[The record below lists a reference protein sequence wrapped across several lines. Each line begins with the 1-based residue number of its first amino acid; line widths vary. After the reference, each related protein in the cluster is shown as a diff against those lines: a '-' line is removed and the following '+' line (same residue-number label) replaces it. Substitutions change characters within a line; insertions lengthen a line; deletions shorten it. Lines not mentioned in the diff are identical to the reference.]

1 MKAFAYNFFG
11 GWGLA
16 ARLARRE
23 LRGGLGG
30 FRIFIACL
38 ALGVA
43 AIAAIGS
50 FSRAVEEGLRA
61 DARMLMGGDIEL
73 RLTHRAATDDQ
84 KDFLAGLGRLTE
96 VLEMR
101 TMARPMQRPPQGG
114 GAPSLVQLK
123 AVDDAYPL
131 YGGLDLR
138 PAMPLA
144 RALEQRN
151 GVYGVA
157 VEDLALRRLGARL
170 GERILVGDGEFEV
183 RAVIAREPDRGF
195 NVFAVGPRLMLSHD
209 GIGATGLLQPGSLV
223 SYEYRLGLQPGVNF
237 RSTIAT
243 INREFPSAGWRV
255 RGLDEAG
262 GGLRTWIDR
271 LTLYLSLIGLAALLV
286 GGVGIGNAV
295 DSFLTGRRRTIAS
308 LKSQGAPAGLVWR
321 IYLTQIGVLALIG
334 VGIGLVFGIGLPFVA
349 NWLIGD
355 RLPVAARVDLY
366 WRPLLTAGLFGL
378 LVSLLFALW
387 PLARA
392 RAVPAA
398 TLMRGLSASDNAR
411 PRLIDMIAIAAV
423 ALLLA
428 AVVVATA
435 PQRIVALWFVI
446 GAIGAFIAFPALARL
461 AMAIARR
468 IRHPSHPTL
477 RLALANLH
485 RPGAATVTVM
495 LSLGLGLTVLVA
507 TALIE
512 NNLQRQVQ
520 QRLPQDAPAF
530 FFVDIQ
536 PDQVMPF
543 DAAVRE
549 AGGYGLERTPSLRGR
564 ISRIDGVPVAR
575 AAIAPDARWAV
586 DSDRGL
592 TYAPTPPEGS
602 RIVAGE
608 WWPSDYRGAP
618 LVSFDAALARGFG
631 IGIGDTI
638 SINILGREIEA
649 RIANLRSID
658 WTTLNMNFTFVFAPG
673 VLEAAPQTWIAT
685 VKAKPEEEERVYR
698 AITDRFANITVIRV
712 KDALDTVAGLLA
724 NIGLAARVVGAVSIA
739 TGLMVLGGAMAATQ
753 RRRVHDT
760 VVMKV
765 LGATRR
771 RILEAFVY
779 EFAALGFITAV
790 AAILVG
796 TLAAWLVITEV
807 MNLQWSFPFP
817 VALLTAFGAVIL
829 TLALGLA
836 GTLGALRQRPLSLL
850 RNE

>member
-1 MKAFAYNFFG
+1 MIRPIRGFWSD
-11 GWGLA
+11 WGLA
-16 ARLARRE
+16 IRLARRE

-61 DARMLMGGDIEL
+61 DARMLMGGDVEL

-84 KDFLAGLGRLTE
+84 KHFLSGLGRMTE

-101 TMARPMQRPPQGG
+101 TMARPGQGG
-114 GAPSLVQLK
+114 SGAPALVQLK
-123 AVDDAYPL
+123 AVDDIYPL
-131 YGGLDLR
+131 YGGLKLE
-138 PAMPLA
+138 PAMPTA
-144 RALEQRN
+144 EALKLRN
-151 GVYGVA
+151 GIYGVA
-157 VEDLALRRLGARL
+157 VEELALRRLGVKL
-170 GERILVGDGEFEV
+170 GDRIKVGDGDFEV

-195 NVFAVGPRLMLSHD
+195 SVFAIGPRLMLSQD
-209 GIGATGLLQPGSLV
+209 AMVRTGLLQPGALV
-223 SYEYRLGLQPGVNF
+223 SYEYRLALQPNVSF
-237 RSTIAT
+237 RSTIDT
-243 INREFPSAGWRV
+243 INRQFPSAGWRV

-295 DSFLTGRRRTIAS
+295 DSFLIGRRRTIAS
-308 LKSQGAPAGLVWR
+308 LKSQGAPAGLVWKL
-321 IYLTQIGVLALIG
+321 YMAQITVLALLGIA
-334 VGIGLVFGIGLPFVA
+334 IGLAFGIGLPFIGNA
-349 NWLIGD
+349 LIGD
-355 RLPVAARVDLY
+355 RLPVNARVDLY
-366 WRPLLTAGLFGL
+366 LQPLLSAGVFGL
-378 LVSLLFALW
+378 LVALLFALW

-398 TLMRGLSASDNAR
+398 TLMRGLSASDNTR
-411 PRLIDMIAIAAV
+411 PRLIDIAAIAAV
-423 ALLLA
+423 GLVLA
-428 AVVVATA
+428 TVVVATA
-435 PQRIVALWFVI
+435 PQRMVALWFIV
-446 GAIGAFIAFPALARL
+446 GALGAFIAFPALARL
-461 AMAIARR
+461 AMAVARR
-468 IRHPSHPTL
+468 MKHPSHPTL

-536 PDQVMPF
+536 PDQVLAF

-549 AGGYGLERTPSLRGR
+549 AGGFGLERTPSLRGR
-564 ISRIDGVPVAR
+564 ISRIDGVPVAQV
-575 AAIAPDARWAV
+575 AIAADARWAV

-602 RIVAGE
+602 RIVAGQ

-618 LVSFDAALARGFG
+618 LVSFDAGLARGFG
-631 IGIGDTI
+631 VGIGDTI
-638 SINILGREIEA
+638 TINILGREIEA

-658 WTTLNMNFTFVFAPG
+658 WATLNMNFTFVFAPG

-685 VKAKPEEEERVYR
+685 VKAKPEEEEKVYR
-698 AITDRFANITVIRV
+698 AITDRFSNVTVIRV
-712 KDALDTVAGLLA
+712 KDALDTVADLLS

-779 EFAALGFITAV
+779 EFAALGFITAI

-796 TLAAWLVITEV
+796 SLAAWLVITEV
-807 MNLQWSFPFP
+807 MNLPWAFPLS
-817 VALLTAFGAVIL
+817 VAVITAFGAVAL

>member
-1 MKAFAYNFFG
+1 MSAASP
-11 GWGLA
+11 LA
-16 ARLARRE
+16 NWMLAIRLARRE

-61 DARMLMGGDIEL
+61 DARMLMGGDVEL
-73 RLTHRAATDDQ
+73 RLTHRAATEDQ
-84 KDFLAGLGRLTE
+84 KDFLSGLGRLTE

-101 TMARPMQRPPQGG
+101 TMARPGPNAVQGG
-114 GAPSLVQLK
+114 PGAPTLVQLK
-123 AVDDAYPL
+123 AVDDVYPL
-131 YGGLDLR
+131 YGGLRLQ
-138 PAMPLA
+138 PNITA
-144 RALEQRN
+144 RSALEPRR
-151 GVYGVA
+151 GVFGVA
-157 VEDLALRRLGARL
+157 VEELALRRLGAKI
-170 GERILVGDGEFEV
+170 GDRIAVGDGTFEV
-183 RAVIAREPDRGF
+183 RAVIVREPDRGF
-195 NVFAVGPRLMLSHD
+195 SVFSIGPRLLVSQEGM
-209 GIGATGLLQPGSLV
+209 AQTGLLQPGALL
-223 SYEYRLGLQPGVNF
+223 SYEYRLALPVNTNY
-237 RSTIAT
+237 RNAVAA
-243 INREFPSAGWRV
+243 INRQFPSAGWRV

-295 DSFLTGRRRTIAS
+295 DSFLIGRRRTIAS
-308 LKSQGAPAGLVWR
+308 LKSQGAPAGLVWKL
-321 IYLTQIGVLALIG
+321 YMVQIAVLAALGIA
-334 VGIGLVFGIGLPFVA
+334 IGLMFGIGLPFIG

-355 RLPVAARVDLY
+355 RLPVNARIDLY
-366 WRPLLTAGLFGL
+366 WGPLISAALFGF
-378 LVSLLFALW
+378 LVALLFALW

-398 TLMRGLSASDNAR
+398 ALMRGLSASDNVR
-411 PRLIDMIAIAAV
+411 PRLIDIIAIAAV
-423 ALLLA
+423 GLVLGAI
-428 AVVVATA
+428 VVATA
-435 PQRIVALWFVI
+435 PQRIVALWFIV
-446 GAIGAFIAFPALARL
+446 GALGAFIAFPALGRL
-461 AMAIARR
+461 AMIVARR
-468 IRHPSHPTL
+468 IRHPSHPAL

-536 PDQVMPF
+536 PDQVMAF
-543 DAAVRE
+543 DAAVRD

-564 ISRIDGVPVAR
+564 ISRIAGVPVQQVQVS
-575 AAIAPDARWAV
+575 PDARWAI

-602 RIVAGE
+602 RIVAGQ
-608 WWPSDYRGAP
+608 WWRSDYRGPP
-618 LVSFDAALARGFG
+618 LVSFDAGLARGFG
-631 IGIGDTI
+631 IGVGDTI
-638 SINILGREIEA
+638 TINILGREIEA
-649 RIANLRSID
+649 RIANLRAID
-658 WTTLNMNFTFVFAPG
+658 WASLNMNFTFVFAPG

-685 VKAKPEEEERVYR
+685 VHAKPAEEEKVYR
-698 AITDRFANITVIRV
+698 AITERFSNITVIRV
-712 KDALDTVAGLLA
+712 KDALDTIADLLA

-739 TGLMVLGGAMAATQ
+739 TGLLVLGGAMAATQ

-771 RILEAFVY
+771 RILEAFIY
-779 EFAALGFITAV
+779 EFAALGFVTAI

-807 MNLQWSFPFP
+807 MNLQWAFPFS
-817 VALLTAFGAVIL
+817 VAAITAFGAVAL

-836 GTLGALRQRPLSLL
+836 GTFGALRQRPLSLL

>member
-1 MKAFAYNFFG
+1 MSAMS

-16 ARLARRE
+16 VRLARRE
-23 LRGGLGG
+23 LRAGLGG

-38 ALGVA
+38 ALGVG

-61 DARMLMGGDIEL
+61 DARMLLGGDIEL
-73 RLTHRAATDDQ
+73 RLTHRAATADQ
-84 KDFLAGLGRLTE
+84 KDFLAGLGRMTE

-101 TMARPMQRPPQGG
+101 TMARPGIANG
-114 GAPSLVQLK
+114 GAPALVQLK
-123 AVDDAYPL
+123 AVDDLYPL
-131 YGGLDLR
+131 YGTLQLE
-138 PAMPLA
+138 PAMPMGDVLG
-144 RALEQRN
+144 RRD

-157 VEDLALRRLGARL
+157 VEELALVRLGVAL
-170 GERILVGDGEFEV
+170 GDRVRVGEGEFEV
-183 RAVIAREPDRGF
+183 RAVIAREPDRGLSLF
-195 NVFAVGPRLMLSHD
+195 GIGPRLMLSHEA
-209 GIGATGLLQPGSLV
+209 IPQTGLLQPGALV
-223 SYEYRLGLQPGVNF
+223 SYEYRLGLQPGSDYRTVIE
-237 RSTIAT
+237 TIK
-243 INREFPSAGWRV
+243 REYPSAGWRI

-262 GGLRTWIDR
+262 GGLRNWIDR

-295 DSFLTGRRRTIAS
+295 DSFLIGRRRTIAS
-308 LKSQGAPAGLVWR
+308 LKSQGAPAALVWQL
-321 IYLTQIGVLALIG
+321 YLIQIGVLALIG
-334 VGIGLVFGIGLPFVA
+334 IAIGVVAGIGLPFVA
-349 NWLIGD
+349 AALIGD

-366 WRPLLTAGLFGL
+366 LEPLLMASLSGL
-378 LVSLLFALW
+378 LVALLFALW

-398 TLMRGLSASDNAR
+398 TLMRGLSATDNTS
-411 PRLIDMIAIAAV
+411 PRLRD
-423 ALLLA
+423 LLA
-428 AVVVATA
+428 MLAVGLVLATLVVATA
-435 PQRIVALWFVI
+435 PQKAVALWFVI
-446 GAIGAFIAFPALARL
+446 GALGAFIAFPALARL

-468 IRHPSHPTL
+468 VRHPSHPGL

-507 TALIE
+507 TAVIE

-520 QRLPQDAPAF
+520 QRLPEDAPAF

-536 PDQVMPF
+536 PDQVMAF
-543 DAAVRE
+543 DGAVSA

-564 ISRIDGVPVAR
+564 ISRIDGVPVDQVTIGA
-575 AAIAPDARWAV
+575 DVRWAV

-592 TYAPTPPEGS
+592 TYAPTPPDGTHLVS
-602 RIVAGE
+602 GQ
-608 WWPSDYRGAP
+608 WWPADYRGPP
-618 LVSFDAALARGFG
+618 LVSLDAALARGFG
-631 IGIGDTI
+631 VGVGD
-638 SINILGREIEA
+638 SITVNILGREIEA
-649 RIANLRSID
+649 RIANLRTID
-658 WTTLNMNFTFVFAPG
+658 WSTLGLNFTFVFAPG

-685 VKAKPEEEERVYR
+685 VKAPPAEEEKVYR
-698 AITDRFANITVIRV
+698 AITGRFANVTVVRV
-712 KDALDTVAGLLA
+712 RDALETVGELLG

-771 RILEAFVY
+771 RILAAFVY
-779 EFAALGFITAV
+779 EFAALGLITAV
-790 AAILVG
+790 AAIGIG

-807 MNLQWSFPFP
+807 MNLQWNFP
-817 VALLTAFGAVIL
+817 VSVAVATAFGAVAL

-836 GTLGALRQRPLSLL
+836 TTMGALRQRPLTLL

>member
-1 MKAFAYNFFG
+1 MSVSQSLFG
-11 GWGLA
+11 SWTLA
-16 ARLARRE
+16 IRLARRE

-61 DARMLMGGDIEL
+61 DARMLMGGDVEL
-73 RLTHRAATDDQ
+73 RLTHRSATEDQ
-84 KDFLAGLGRLTE
+84 KDFLAELGRMTE

-101 TMARPMQRPPQGG
+101 TMARPVVQNG
-114 GAPSLVQLK
+114 GAPALVQLK
-123 AVDDAYPL
+123 AVDDVYPL
-131 YGGLDLR
+131 YGGLKLE
-138 PAMPLA
+138 PNITAS
-144 RALEQRN
+144 RALERRN
-151 GVYGVA
+151 GIYGVA
-157 VEDLALRRLGARL
+157 LEDLALRRLGAKI
-170 GERILVGDGEFEV
+170 GDRIAVGDGQFEV
-183 RAVIAREPDRGF
+183 RAIIAREPDRGF
-195 NVFAVGPRLMLSHD
+195 NVFSIGPRLMLAREAMA
-209 GIGATGLLQPGSLV
+209 ATGLLQPGALV
-223 SYEYRLGLQPGVNF
+223 SYEYRLALPPSASF
-237 RSTIAT
+237 RSAIDT
-243 INREFPSAGWRV
+243 INLRFPSAGWRV

-295 DSFLTGRRRTIAS
+295 DSFLIGRRRTIAS
-308 LKSQGAPAGLVWR
+308 LKSQGAPAGLIWR
-321 IYLTQIGVLALIG
+321 LYLAQIAVLAALGIA
-334 VGIGLVFGIGLPFVA
+334 IGLIFGIGLPFLA
-349 NWLIGD
+349 NVLIGD
-355 RLPVAARVDLY
+355 RLPVSARVDLY
-366 WRPLLTAGLFGL
+366 WQPLVSAGVFGF

-387 PLARA
+387 PLAQA

-398 TLMRGLSASDNAR
+398 TLMRGLSATDNIR
-411 PRLIDMIAIAAV
+411 PRLVDLLAIAAV
-423 ALLLA
+423 GVVLA
-428 AVVVATA
+428 VVVVATA
-435 PQRIVALWFVI
+435 PQKIVALWFIV
-446 GAIGAFIAFPALARL
+446 GALGAFIAFPALGKL
-461 AMAIARR
+461 AMFVARR

-536 PDQVMPF
+536 PDQVMAF
-543 DAAVRE
+543 DHAVRD

-564 ISRIDGVPVAR
+564 ISRIAGQPVAQV
-575 AAIAPDARWAV
+575 AISPDARWAV

-592 TYAPTPPEGS
+592 TYAPTPPQGS
-602 RIVAGE
+602 RIVAGR
-608 WWPSDYRGAP
+608 WWPSDYRGPP
-618 LVSFDAALARGFG
+618 LVSFDANLARGFG

-638 SINILGREIEA
+638 TINILGRDIEA
-649 RIANLRSID
+649 RIANLRAID
-658 WTTLNMNFTFVFAPG
+658 WASLNMNFTFVFAPG

-685 VKAKPEEEERVYR
+685 VRAKPEEEEKVYR
-698 AITDRFANITVIRV
+698 AITERFSNVTVIRV
-712 KDALDTVAGLLA
+712 KDALDTIAGLLG

-771 RILEAFVY
+771 RILEAFIY
-779 EFAALGFITAV
+779 EFTALGFITAI

-807 MNLQWSFPFP
+807 MNLQWTFPFS
-817 VALLTAFGAVIL
+817 VAAITAFGAVAL

>member
-1 MKAFAYNFFG
+1 MRGALMGLFG
-11 GWGLA
+11 NWSLA
-16 ARLARRE
+16 VRLARRE

-61 DARMLMGGDIEL
+61 DARTLLGGDIEL
-73 RLTHRAATDDQ
+73 RLTHRQATADQ
-84 KDFLAGLGRLTE
+84 QDFLAGLGRVTE

-101 TMARPMQRPPQGG
+101 TMARPAQRNG
-114 GAPSLVQLK
+114 GAPALVQLK
-123 AVDDAYPL
+123 AVDDVYPL
-131 YGGLDLR
+131 YGGLEFR
-138 PAMPLA
+138 PAMSA
-144 RALEQRN
+144 ADALKRRN
-151 GVYGVA
+151 GIFGVA
-157 VEDLALRRLGARL
+157 VEELALRRLGVKL
-170 GERILVGDGEFEV
+170 GERVQVGDGEFEV

-195 NVFAVGPRLMLSHD
+195 SVFAIGPRLMLSQ
-209 GIGATGLLQPGSLV
+209 AAMAQTGLLQPGALL
-223 SYEYRLGLQPGVNF
+223 SYEYRLGLQPGTNF
-237 RSTIAT
+237 RNTIDT
-243 INREFPSAGWRV
+243 INRQFPSAGWRV

-262 GGLRTWIDR
+262 GGLRVWIDR

-295 DSFLTGRRRTIAS
+295 DSFLIGRRRTIAS
-308 LKSQGAPAGLVWR
+308 LKSQGAPAGLIWQL
-321 IYLTQIGVLALIG
+321 YLVQIAVLALIG
-334 VGIGLVFGIGLPFVA
+334 VAIGLAFGIALPFVA
-349 NWLIGD
+349 DAAIGD
-355 RLPVAARVDLY
+355 RLPVNARVDLY
-366 WRPLLTAGLFGL
+366 LQPLLMAGLFGL
-378 LVSLLFALW
+378 LVALLFALW

-398 TLMRGLSASDNAR
+398 TLMRGLSASDDTS
-411 PRLIDMIAIAAV
+411 PRFRDLLAITGV
-423 ALLLA
+423 GMLLA
-428 AVVVATA
+428 ALVVLTA
-435 PQRIVALWFVI
+435 PQRNVAVWFIVGAL
-446 GAIGAFIAFPALARL
+446 GAFIAFPALARL

-468 IRHPSHPTL
+468 VKHPSHPTL

-536 PDQVMPF
+536 PDQVMAF

-564 ISRIDGVPVAR
+564 ISQIDGVPVAQVTV
-575 AAIAPDARWAV
+575 APEARWAI

-592 TYAPTPPEGS
+592 TYAPTPPEGT
-602 RIVAGE
+602 RVVAGQ

-631 IGIGDTI
+631 VGIGDTI
-638 SINILGREIEA
+638 TINILGRDIEA
-649 RIANLRSID
+649 RIANLRTID
-658 WTTLNMNFTFVFAPG
+658 WTTLNLNFTFVFAPG

-685 VKAKPEEEERVYR
+685 VKAKPEEEEKVYR

-712 KDALDTVAGLLA
+712 KDALDTIAGLLA
-724 NIGLAARVVGAVSIA
+724 NVGLAARVVGAVSIA
-739 TGLMVLGGAMAATQ
+739 TGLMVLGGAMAASQ

-790 AAILVG
+790 AAIMIG
-796 TLAAWLVITEV
+796 SLAAWLVITEV
-807 MNLQWSFPFP
+807 MNLQWSFPLSIA
-817 VALLTAFGAVIL
+817 VITAFGAVAL

-836 GTLGALRQRPLSLL
+836 GTLGALRQRPLALL

>member
-1 MKAFAYNFFG
+1 MFG
-11 GWGLA
+11 DWSLA
-16 ARLARRE
+16 IRLARRE

-30 FRIFIACL
+30 FGIFIGCL

-61 DARMLMGGDIEL
+61 DARTILGGDIEL
-73 RLTHRAATDDQ
+73 RLTHRAASEDQ

-101 TMARPMQRPPQGG
+101 TMARPAQRSA
-114 GAPSLVQLK
+114 GAPALVQLK
-123 AVDDAYPL
+123 AVDDVYPL
-131 YGGLDLR
+131 YGGLELK
-138 PAMPLA
+138 PALSTQE
-144 RALEQRN
+144 ALQERS
-151 GVYGVA
+151 GVFGVA
-157 VEDLALRRLGARL
+157 VEELALRRLGVKL
-170 GERILVGDGEFEV
+170 GDRVQVGDGAFEV
-183 RAVIAREPDRGF
+183 RAVITREPDRGF
-195 NVFAVGPRLMLSHD
+195 SVFAIGPRLMMSRE
-209 GIGATGLLQPGSLV
+209 AMARTGLLQPGALL
-223 SYEYRLGLQPGVNF
+223 SYEYRLALQPGTNF
-237 RSTIAT
+237 RNTIAT
-243 INREFPSAGWRV
+243 INRQFPSAGWRV

-262 GGLRTWIDR
+262 GGLRVWIDR

-295 DSFLTGRRRTIAS
+295 DSFLIGRRRTIAS
-308 LKSQGAPAGLVWR
+308 LKSQGAPAGLIWR
-321 IYLTQIGVLALIG
+321 LYMAQIAVLALLG
-334 VGIGLVFGIGLPFVA
+334 VGIGLVFGIMLPFVA
-349 NWLIGD
+349 DALIGD
-355 RLPVAARVDLY
+355 RLPVNARVDLY
-366 WRPLLTAGLFGL
+366 MQPLALAALFGMM
-378 LVSLLFALW
+378 VALLFALW

-398 TLMRGLSASDNAR
+398 TLMRGLSASDDIS
-411 PRLIDMIAIAAV
+411 PRLRD
-423 ALLLA
+423 LLA
-428 AVVVATA
+428 MAGVGLVLASVVVLTA
-435 PQRIVALWFVI
+435 PQRNVAVWFIVGAL
-446 GAIGAFIAFPALARL
+446 GAFVAFPALARL
-461 AMAIARR
+461 AMAAARR
-468 IRHPSHPTL
+468 IKHPPHPTL

-536 PDQVMPF
+536 PDQVMAF

-575 AAIAPDARWAV
+575 VEIAPEARWAV

-592 TYAPTPPEGS
+592 TYAPTPPDGT
-602 RIVAGE
+602 RLVAGQ

-631 IGIGDTI
+631 VGIGDTI
-638 SINILGREIEA
+638 TVNILGREIEA
-649 RIANLRSID
+649 RIANLRTID
-658 WTTLNMNFTFVFAPG
+658 WTTLNLNFTFVFAPG

-685 VKAKPEEEERVYR
+685 VKARPEEEEKVYR
-698 AITDRFANITVIRV
+698 AITDRFANVTVIRV
-712 KDALDTVAGLLA
+712 KDALDTLAGLLG

-739 TGLMVLGGAMAATQ
+739 TGLMVLAGAMAASQ

-771 RILEAFVY
+771 RILEAFIY
-779 EFAALGFITAV
+779 EFAALGLITAI
-790 AAILVG
+790 AAILIG
-796 TLAAWLVITEV
+796 SLAAWLVITEV
-807 MNLQWSFPFP
+807 MNLQWSFPFS
-817 VALLTAFGAVIL
+817 VAALTAFGAVTL

>member
-1 MKAFAYNFFG
+1 MSRALSS
-11 GWGLA
+11 WTLA
-16 ARLARRE
+16 IRLARRE

-61 DARMLMGGDIEL
+61 DARQLMGGDIEL
-73 RLTHRAATDDQ
+73 RLSHRAASEDQ
-84 KDFLAGLGRLTE
+84 KDFLSGLGRMTE

-101 TMARPMQRPPQGG
+101 TMARPVVRNG
-114 GAPSLVQLK
+114 GAPALVQLK
-123 AVDDAYPL
+123 AVDEIYPL
-131 YGGLDLR
+131 YGGLKLE
-138 PAMPLA
+138 PSLTAT
-144 RALEQRN
+144 RALEKRN
-151 GVYGVA
+151 GVHGVA
-157 VEDLALRRLGARL
+157 LEDLALRRLGVKI
-170 GERILVGDGEFEV
+170 GERIAVGDGEFEV

-195 NVFAVGPRLMLSHD
+195 NVFSIGPRLMLSHQ
-209 GIGATGLLQPGSLV
+209 AMKETGLLQPGALL
-223 SYEYRLGLQPGVNF
+223 SYEYRLALPAGVSF
-237 RSTIAT
+237 RTTIDT
-243 INREFPSAGWRV
+243 INRQFPAAGWRV

-271 LTLYLSLIGLAALLV
+271 LTLYLSLIGLSALLV

-295 DSFLTGRRRTIAS
+295 DSFLIGRRRTIAS
-308 LKSQGAPAGLVWR
+308 LKSQGAPAGLIWR
-321 IYLTQIGVLALIG
+321 LYLAQIAVLASLGIA
-334 VGIGLVFGIGLPFVA
+334 IGLICGIGLPFLA

-355 RLPVAARVDLY
+355 RLPVSARVDLY
-366 WRPLLTAGLFGL
+366 WTPLISAGMFGV
-378 LVSLLFALW
+378 LVALLFALW

-398 TLMRGLSASDNAR
+398 TLMRGLSATDNIR
-411 PRLIDMIAIAAV
+411 PRTIDIIAILGV
-423 ALLLA
+423 AIVLA
-428 AVVVATA
+428 AIVIATA
-435 PQRIVALWFVI
+435 PQRVVAMWFIVGAL
-446 GAIGAFIAFPALARL
+446 GAFIAFPALGRL
-461 AMAIARR
+461 AMFIARR

-536 PDQVMPF
+536 PDQVMAF

-564 ISRIDGVPVAR
+564 ISRIAGKPVAQV
-575 AAIAPDARWAV
+575 AISPDARWAV

-592 TYAPTPPEGS
+592 TYAVTPPEGS
-602 RIVAGE
+602 RIVAGD
-608 WWPSDYRGAP
+608 WWPANYRGTP
-618 LVSFDAALARGFG
+618 LVSFDANLARGFG
-631 IGIGDTI
+631 LGIGDTI
-638 SINILGREIEA
+638 TINILGREIEA
-649 RIANLRSID
+649 RIANLRAID
-658 WTTLNMNFTFVFAPG
+658 WATLNMNFTFVFAPG

-685 VKAKPEEEERVYR
+685 VRAKPEEEEKVYR
-698 AITDRFANITVIRV
+698 AITERFSNVTVIRV
-712 KDALDTVAGLLA
+712 KDALATVADLLG

-771 RILEAFVY
+771 RILEAFIY
-779 EFAALGFITAV
+779 EFTFLGIITAI
-790 AAILVG
+790 AAIMVG
-796 TLAAWLVITEV
+796 SVAAWLVVTEV
-807 MNLQWSFPFP
+807 MNLQWTFPFS
-817 VALLTAFGAVIL
+817 VAAITAFGAVAL

>member
-1 MKAFAYNFFG
+1 MSASG
-11 GWGLA
+11 RGLLSDWPLA
-16 ARLARRE
+16 MRLARRE
-23 LRGGLGG
+23 LRAGLGG

-61 DARMLMGGDIEL
+61 DARQLMGGDVEL

-84 KDFLAGLGRLTE
+84 KDFLSGLGRMTE

-101 TMARPMQRPPQGG
+101 TMARPVVRNG
-114 GAPSLVQLK
+114 GAPALVQLK
-123 AVDDAYPL
+123 AVDEVYPL
-131 YGGLDLR
+131 YGGLKLQ
-138 PAMPLA
+138 PTMTAS
-144 RALEQRN
+144 RALEKRN
-151 GVYGVA
+151 GVYGA
-157 VEDLALRRLGARL
+157 ALEELALRRLGAKI
-170 GERILVGDGEFEV
+170 GDRIAVGDGEFEV
-183 RAVIAREPDRGF
+183 RAMIVREPDRGF
-195 NVFAVGPRLMLSHD
+195 SVFSIGPRLMLSHKAMQD
-209 GIGATGLLQPGSLV
+209 TGLLQPGALL
-223 SYEYRLGLQPGVNF
+223 SYEYRLALQPGASY
-237 RSTIAT
+237 RSAIDA
-243 INREFPSAGWRV
+243 INRQFPAAGWRV

-295 DSFLTGRRRTIAS
+295 DSFLIGRRRTIAS
-308 LKSQGAPAGLVWR
+308 LKSQGAPAGLIWKL
-321 IYLTQIGVLALIG
+321 YLAQIAVLAALGIA
-334 VGIGLVFGIGLPFVA
+334 IGLIFGIGLPFVA
-349 NWLIGD
+349 DALIGN
-355 RLPVAARVDLY
+355 RLPVNARVDLY
-366 WRPLLTAGLFGL
+366 WQP
-378 LVSLLFALW
+378 LVSAGVFGFLVALLFALW

-398 TLMRGLSASDNAR
+398 TLMRGLSASDNIR
-411 PRLIDMIAIAAV
+411 PRAIDILTIIGV

-428 AVVVATA
+428 AIVVATA
-435 PQRIVALWFVI
+435 PQRLVALWFIV
-446 GAIGAFIAFPALARL
+446 GALGAFIAFPALGRL
-461 AMAIARR
+461 AMFVARR
-468 IRHPSHPTL
+468 MRHPSHPTL

-520 QRLPQDAPAF
+520 QRLPSEAPAF

-536 PDQVMPF
+536 PDQVMAF
-543 DAAVRE
+543 DKAVRE

-564 ISRIDGVPVAR
+564 ISRIGGVPVSQVAVS
-575 AAIAPDARWAV
+575 PDARWAV

-602 RIVAGE
+602 RIVAGQ
-608 WWPSDYRGAP
+608 WWPADYRGAP
-618 LVSFDAALARGFG
+618 LVSFDANLARGFG

-638 SINILGREIEA
+638 TINILGREIEA
-649 RIANLRSID
+649 RIANLRAID
-658 WTTLNMNFTFVFAPG
+658 WATLNMNFTFVFAPG
-673 VLEAAPQTWIAT
+673 VLEGAPQTWIAT
-685 VKAKPEEEERVYR
+685 VKAKPEEEEKVYR
-698 AITDRFANITVIRV
+698 AITDRFSNITVIRV
-712 KDALDTVAGLLA
+712 KDALDTVADLLG

-779 EFAALGFITAV
+779 EFAALGFITAI

-796 TLAAWLVITEV
+796 SLAAWLVVTEV
-807 MNLQWSFPFP
+807 MNLQWSFPLS
-817 VALLTAFGAVIL
+817 VAAITAFGAVAL

-836 GTLGALRQRPLSLL
+836 GTLGALRQRPLTFL

>member
-1 MKAFAYNFFG
+1 MRGALMGLFG
-11 GWGLA
+11 NWSLA
-16 ARLARRE
+16 VRLARRE

-61 DARMLMGGDIEL
+61 DARTLLGGDIEL
-73 RLTHRAATDDQ
+73 RLTHRQATADQ
-84 KDFLAGLGRLTE
+84 QDFLAGLGRVTE

-101 TMARPMQRPPQGG
+101 TMARPAQRNG
-114 GAPSLVQLK
+114 GAPALVQLK
-123 AVDDAYPL
+123 AVDDVYPL
-131 YGGLDLR
+131 YGGLEFR
-138 PAMPLA
+138 PAMSTA
-144 RALEQRN
+144 DALQQRN
-151 GVYGVA
+151 GVFGVA
-157 VEDLALRRLGARL
+157 VEELALRRLGVKL
-170 GERILVGDGEFEV
+170 GERVQVGDGQFEV
-183 RAVIAREPDRGF
+183 RAIIAREPDRGF
-195 NVFAVGPRLMLSHD
+195 SVFAIGPRLMLSQAAM
-209 GIGATGLLQPGSLV
+209 GQTGLLQPGALL
-223 SYEYRLGLQPGVNF
+223 SYEYRLGLQPGTSF
-237 RSTIAT
+237 RSTIET
-243 INREFPSAGWRV
+243 INRQFPSAGWRV

-262 GGLRTWIDR
+262 GGLRVWIDR

-295 DSFLTGRRRTIAS
+295 DSFLIGRRRTIAS
-308 LKSQGAPAGLVWR
+308 LKSQGAPAGLIWQL
-321 IYLTQIGVLALIG
+321 YLVQITVLALIG
-334 VGIGLVFGIGLPFVA
+334 VAIGLAFGIALPFVA
-349 NWLIGD
+349 DAAIGN
-355 RLPVAARVDLY
+355 RLPVNARVDLY
-366 WRPLLTAGLFGL
+366 MQPLLMAGLFGL
-378 LVSLLFALW
+378 LVALLVALW

-398 TLMRGLSASDNAR
+398 TLMRGLSASDDTS
-411 PRLIDMIAIAAV
+411 PRFRDLLSIAGIGM
-423 ALLLA
+423 LLA
-428 AVVVATA
+428 ALVVLTA
-435 PQRIVALWFVI
+435 PQRNVAVWFIVGAL
-446 GAIGAFIAFPALARL
+446 GAFIAFPALARL

-468 IRHPSHPTL
+468 VKHPSHPTL

-536 PDQVMPF
+536 SDQVMAF

-564 ISRIDGVPVAR
+564 ISQIDGVPVAR
-575 AAIAPDARWAV
+575 VTVAPEARWAI

-592 TYAPTPPEGS
+592 TYAPTPPEGT
-602 RIVAGE
+602 RVVAGQ

-631 IGIGDTI
+631 VGIGDTI
-638 SINILGREIEA
+638 TINILGRDIEA
-649 RIANLRSID
+649 RIANLRTID
-658 WTTLNMNFTFVFAPG
+658 WTTLNLNFTFVFAPG

-685 VKAKPEEEERVYR
+685 VKARPEEEEKVYR

-712 KDALDTVAGLLA
+712 KDALDTIAGLLA
-724 NIGLAARVVGAVSIA
+724 NVGLAARVVGAVSIA
-739 TGLMVLGGAMAATQ
+739 TGLMVLGGAMAASQ

-790 AAILVG
+790 AAIMIG
-796 TLAAWLVITEV
+796 SLAAWLVITEV
-807 MNLQWSFPFP
+807 MNLQWSFPLSIA
-817 VALLTAFGAVIL
+817 VITAFGAVAL
-829 TLALGLA
+829 TLAVGLA